1 MQIWRRWT
9 QGGHRSILIFF
20 YYNIVVFCSWLSEL
34 TAFVANCEN
43 KRDFYLFCLRP
54 FRLLPEHHKSWAAI
68 YCKKNKHRCLFSA
81 PCSAVHYLD
90 RSACSVGRQ
99 AFLIVQSLL
108 MKTHWRIYL
117 LLLALSSERE
127 GETVPVHLPR
137 LLLLSNAHTH
147 CSQHSQGVPVGR
159 TSTLPTATAAPR
171 QTKLCCAMMCR
182 FLFMLILPIGLVCVS
197 TNFSLLCSNSDYHI
211 TPT

>member
-9 QGGHRSILIFF
+9 LGGHRSILIFF

-147 CSQHSQGVPVGR
+147 CSQ
-159 TSTLPTATAAPR
+159 

-182 FLFMLILPIGLVCVS
+182 FLFMLILPISLVCVS